1 MLILRFLVIILNII
15 LAVITLC
22 FAKPLDWSEENDRA
36 AIVGFGFMI
45 AVYVANVWFIAIL

>member
-1 MLILRFLVIILNII
+1 MTILRFLVIILNII
-15 LAVITLC
+15 LAVITST
-22 FAKPLDWSEENDRA
+22 FAIPLDWSEEEDRG